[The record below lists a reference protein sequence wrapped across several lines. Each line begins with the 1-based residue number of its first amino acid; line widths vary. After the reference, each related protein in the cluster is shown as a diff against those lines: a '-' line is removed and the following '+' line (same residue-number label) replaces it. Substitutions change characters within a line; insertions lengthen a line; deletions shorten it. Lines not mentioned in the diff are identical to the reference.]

1 MRQARTLALQC
12 RYPKSATR
20 IVGQALIRRRRR
32 LTGYPY
38 RLARLAEPLP
48 RLAFLPAEAMT
59 HWIAASGNACPTM
72 PLSKLAIRIVGQALI
87 RRRRHLTGYPYR
99 LARLAEPLP
108 RPRLP
113 ACRRESRIGLQ
124 QAGALALQ
132 HGGTSST
139 SSSGCVDKTELVPP
153 KCRLTKDPRCET
165 AGGTDVS
172 ERTASSVE

>member
-1 MRQARTLALQC
+1 MARWIAASENACPTSRYRKLAI
-12 RYPKSATR
+12 R

-32 LTGYPY
+32 LTGYPS
-38 RLARLAEPLP
+38 RLASRAAALPGRAFLLAE
-48 RLAFLPAEAMT
+48 EMT

-113 ACRRESRIGLQ
+113 
-124 QAGALALQ
+124 
-132 HGGTSST
+132 
-139 SSSGCVDKTELVPP
+139 
-153 KCRLTKDPRCET
+153 
-165 AGGTDVS
+165 
-172 ERTASSVE
+172 